1 MLHFSREFTLFP
13 LTNKKMSTTTV
24 NQVSSPYAIY
34 ENETKIASIPYEV
47 LRVASQFVSKDMGK
61 YCITGVHLKVE
72 NDEITVASTD
82 GHRLFYFKF
91 PNNQLGFKLNKN
103 ITIPGAVFK
112 SQIKQ
117 ATKVLITDNLI
128 TFMNEEI
135 FLSSVHYQKIEEN
148 YPNIEQLIPDSFTN
162 NFEKEFSF
170 NCDYIGQFCNQ
181 VKRLS
186 KEKSITFN
194 GNKST
199 APFVITAEWN
209 IKNPFE
215 TLEGFNPI
223 LNYLIMPIMKRD

>member
-1 MLHFSREFTLFP
+1 
-13 LTNKKMSTTTV
+13 MSTTTTA

-34 ENETKIASIPYEV
+34 ENETKIACIPYEV
-47 LRVASQFVSKDMGK
+47 LRVASQFVSKDYSRQLIMG
-61 YCITGVHLKVE
+61 IHLKVE
-72 NDEITVASTD
+72 NGEITIASTD

-91 PNNQLGFKLNKN
+91 PNNELGFKLNKN
-103 ITIPGAVFK
+103 ITIPGTVFK

-135 FLSSVHYQKIEEN
+135 FLSSVHYQQLEGT
-148 YPNIEQLIPDSFTN
+148 YPNIEQLIPDKFTN

-194 GNKST
+194 GNKPT
-199 APFVITAEWN
+199 TPFIISASWD

-215 TLEGFNPI
+215 SLEGFNPI
-223 LNYLIMPIMKRD
+223 LNYLIMPIMKRK

>member
-1 MLHFSREFTLFP
+1 
-13 LTNKKMSTTTV
+13 MSNTITTK
-24 NQVSSPYAIY
+24 QVSSPYAIY

-47 LRVASQFVSKDMGK
+47 LRVASQFISKDQNK
-61 YCITGVHLKVE
+61 YLLWGVHLKVE
-72 NDEITVASTD
+72 NNEITIASTD

-91 PNNQLGFKLNKN
+91 PNNELGFKLNKD
-103 ITIPGAVFK
+103 ITIPGSIFK
-112 SQIKQ
+112 SQIKN
-117 ATKVLITDNLI
+117 ATKVTIRDNLI

-135 FLSSVHYQKIEEN
+135 LLSSLPYQKIEGT

-181 VKRLS
+181 VKKLS
-186 KEKSITFN
+186 TNKAITFN

-199 APFVITAEWN
+199 APFVITAKWD

-223 LNYLIMPIMKRD
+223 LNYLIMPIMKRN

>member
-1 MLHFSREFTLFP
+1 
-13 LTNKKMSTTTV
+13 MSTTTTA

-47 LRVASQFVSKDMGK
+47 LRVASQFVSKDYSKYLLMG
-61 YCITGVHLKVE
+61 IHLKVE
-72 NDEITVASTD
+72 NDKITVASTD

-91 PNNQLGFKLNKN
+91 PNNQLGFKLNKS
-103 ITIPGAVFK
+103 ITIPGTVFK

-135 FLSSVHYQKIEEN
+135 FLSSVHYQQIEGT

-181 VKRLS
+181 VKKLS
-186 KEKSITFN
+186 TNKVITFN
-194 GNKST
+194 GNDSNK
-199 APFVITAEWN
+199 PFEISATWD

-215 TLEGFNPI
+215 TLEGFSPV
-223 LNYLIMPIMKRD
+223 LKYLIMPIMKRD

>member
-1 MLHFSREFTLFP
+1 
-13 LTNKKMSTTTV
+13 MSTTTTA
-24 NQVSSPYAIY
+24 NQISSPYAIY
-34 ENETKIASIPYEV
+34 ENETKIATIPYEV
-47 LRVASQFVSKDMGK
+47 LRVASQFVSKDYSKQLLM
-61 YCITGVHLKVE
+61 GVHLKVE
-72 NDEITVASTD
+72 NEEITIASTD

-91 PNNQLGFKLNKN
+91 PNNELGFKLNKN
-103 ITIPGAVFK
+103 IIIPGSVFK

-135 FLSSVHYQKIEEN
+135 FLSSVHYQQIPGT

-162 NFEKEFSF
+162 NFEGKEFSF

-181 VKRLS
+181 VKKLS
-186 KEKSITFN
+186 SNKSITFN

-199 APFVITAEWN
+199 APFVITAKWD

-215 TLEGFNPI
+215 SLEGFNPI
-223 LNYLIMPIMKRD
+223 LNYLIMPIIKRD

>member
-1 MLHFSREFTLFP
+1 MRVYLIPSHQ
-13 LTNKKMSTTTV
+13 KKMSTTTV

-34 ENETKIASIPYEV
+34 ENETKIATIPYEV
-47 LRVASQFVSKDMGK
+47 LRVASQFVSKDYAKHLLM
-61 YCITGVHLKVE
+61 GVHLKIE

-91 PNNQLGFKLNKN
+91 PNNELGFKLNKN
-103 ITIPGAVFK
+103 VTIPGSVFK

-135 FLSSVHYQKIEEN
+135 FLSSVHYQEIPGT

-181 VKRLS
+181 VKKLS
-186 KEKSITFN
+186 TNKAITFN
-194 GNKST
+194 GNKPT
-199 APFVITAEWN
+199 TPFVITAKWD

-215 TLEGFNPI
+215 SLEGFSPI
-223 LNYLIMPIMKRD
+223 LNYLIMPIIKRD

>member
-1 MLHFSREFTLFP
+1 
-13 LTNKKMSTTTV
+13 MSTTTL

-47 LRVASQFVSKDMGK
+47 LRVASQFVSKDEMKYLLMG
-61 YCITGVHLKVE
+61 IHLKVE
-72 NDEITVASTD
+72 KDEITVASTD

-103 ITIPGAVFK
+103 ITIPGTVFK

-135 FLSSVHYQKIEEN
+135 FLNSIHYQQIEGT
-148 YPNIEQLIPDSFTN
+148 YPNIEQLIPDKFTN

-181 VKRLS
+181 VKKLS
-186 KEKSITFN
+186 SNKAITFN

-199 APFVITAEWN
+199 APFVITAKWD
-209 IKNPFE
+209 IKSPFE

-223 LNYLIMPIMKRD
+223 LNYLIMPIMKRN

>member
-1 MLHFSREFTLFP
+1 
-13 LTNKKMSTTTV
+13 MSNTITTK
-24 NQVSSPYAIY
+24 QVSSPYAIY
-34 ENETKIASIPYEV
+34 ENETNIATIPYEL
-47 LRVASQFVSKDMGK
+47 LRVASQFVYKDYSKQLLM
-61 YCITGVHLKVE
+61 GVHLKVE
-72 NDEITVASTD
+72 NEEITVASTD

-91 PNNQLGFKLNKN
+91 PNNELGFKLNKN

-135 FLSSVHYQKIEEN
+135 FLSSVHYQQIEGT
-148 YPNIEQLIPDSFTN
+148 YPNIEQLIPDKFSN

-181 VKRLS
+181 VKKLS
-186 KEKSITFN
+186 TNKAITFN
-194 GNKST
+194 GNKPT
-199 APFVITAEWN
+199 TPFVITAKWD

-215 TLEGFNPI
+215 TLEGFKPV

>member
-47 LRVASQFVSKDMGK
+47 LRVAGQFVSKDYAKQLLMG
-61 YCITGVHLKVE
+61 IHLKVE
-72 NDEITVASTD
+72 NNEITVASTD

-103 ITIPGAVFK
+103 ITIPGTVFK

-117 ATKVLITDNLI
+117 ATKVLITDNLV

-135 FLSSVHYQKIEEN
+135 FLSSIHLLLPSLGMN
-148 YPNIEQLIPDSFTN
+148 
-162 NFEKEFSF
+162 
-170 NCDYIGQFCNQ
+170 
-181 VKRLS
+181 
-186 KEKSITFN
+186 
-194 GNKST
+194 
-199 APFVITAEWN
+199 
-209 IKNPFE
+209 
-215 TLEGFNPI
+215 
-223 LNYLIMPIMKRD
+223 

>member
-1 MLHFSREFTLFP
+1 
-13 LTNKKMSTTTV
+13 MSTTTV

-34 ENETKIASIPYEV
+34 KDEVQNACIPYEIC
-47 LRVASQFVSKDMGK
+47 RVAGQFVSKD
-61 YCITGVHLKVE
+61 YSRHLITGIYLKVE
-72 NDEITVASTD
+72 NQEITIASTD

-103 ITIPGAVFK
+103 IIIPGSVFK

-135 FLSSVHYQKIEEN
+135 FLSSIHYQQLVGTYPTIEE
-148 YPNIEQLIPDSFTN
+148 LIPNSFTN
-162 NFEKEFSF
+162 DFKKEFSF

-186 KEKSITFN
+186 SDKSITFN
-194 GNKST
+194 GNIST
-199 APFVITAEWN
+199 EAFVISATWD

-215 TLEGFNPI
+215 SLEGFNPV
-223 LNYLIMPIMKRD
+223 LNYLIMPIRKRK

>member
-1 MLHFSREFTLFP
+1 
-13 LTNKKMSTTTV
+13 MSNTITA

-34 ENETKIASIPYEV
+34 ENETKIACIPYEV
-47 LRVASQFVSKDMGK
+47 LRVASQFVYKDYSKQLLMG
-61 YCITGVHLKVE
+61 IHLKVE

-91 PNNQLGFKLNKN
+91 PNYELGFKLNKN

-135 FLSSVHYQKIEEN
+135 FLSSVHYQQIEGT
-148 YPNIEQLIPDSFTN
+148 YPNIEQLIPDKFTN

-181 VKRLS
+181 VKKLS
-186 KEKSITFN
+186 SNKAITFN
-194 GNKST
+194 GNKPT
-199 APFVITAEWN
+199 TPFVITAKWD

-215 TLEGFNPI
+215 TLEGFKPE
-223 LNYLIMPIMKRD
+223 LKYLIMPVLNKR

>member
-1 MLHFSREFTLFP
+1 
-13 LTNKKMSTTTV
+13 MSTTTF

-34 ENETKIASIPYEV
+34 ENETKIACIPYEV
-47 LRVASQFVSKDMGK
+47 LRVASQFVYKDYSKQLLMG
-61 YCITGVHLKVE
+61 INLKVE
-72 NDEITVASTD
+72 NNEITVASTD

-91 PNNQLGFKLNKN
+91 PNNELGFKLNKN
-103 ITIPGAVFK
+103 ITIPGTVFK

-135 FLSSVHYQKIEEN
+135 FLSSVHYQQIPGT
-148 YPNIEQLIPDSFTN
+148 YPIIEQLIPDSFTN

-181 VKRLS
+181 VKKLS
-186 KEKSITFN
+186 SNKAITFN
-194 GNKST
+194 GSDSDK
-199 APFVITAEWN
+199 PFVISAKWD

-215 TLEGFNPI
+215 SLEGFSPV
-223 LNYLIMPIMKRD
+223 LNYLIMPILKRD

>member
-1 MLHFSREFTLFP
+1 
-13 LTNKKMSTTTV
+13 MSTTITTS
-24 NQVSSPYAIY
+24 QVSSPYAIY
-34 ENETKIASIPYEV
+34 ENETDIATIPYEL
-47 LRVASQFVSKDMGK
+47 LRVASQFVYKDYSKRLLM
-61 YCITGVHLKVE
+61 GVHLKVE
-72 NDEITVASTD
+72 NEEITVASTD

-103 ITIPGAVFK
+103 ITIPGSVFK
-112 SQIKQ
+112 SQIKN

-135 FLSSVHYQKIEEN
+135 FLSSVHYQQIEGT
-148 YPNIEQLIPDSFTN
+148 YPKFEQLIPDSFTN
-162 NFEKEFSF
+162 NFEKEFCF

-181 VKRLS
+181 VKKLS
-186 KEKSITFN
+186 SNKAITFN

-199 APFVITAEWN
+199 TPFVITATWD

-215 TLEGFNPI
+215 TLEGFNPV

>member
-1 MLHFSREFTLFP
+1 
-13 LTNKKMSTTTV
+13 MSTTTA

-34 ENETKIASIPYEV
+34 ENETKIACIPYEV
-47 LRVASQFVSKDMGK
+47 LRVASQFVSKD
-61 YCITGVHLKVE
+61 YSRQLLTGIHLKVE
-72 NDEITVASTD
+72 NDEITIASTD

-91 PNNQLGFKLNKN
+91 PNNELGFKLNKC
-103 ITIPGAVFK
+103 ITILGAVFK

-135 FLSSVHYQKIEEN
+135 FLSSIHYQQLEGTF
-148 YPNIEQLIPDSFTN
+148 PNVEQLIPDSFTN

-194 GNKST
+194 GNNPKT
-199 APFVITAEWN
+199 PFVISATWD

-215 TLEGFNPI
+215 SLEGFSPV
-223 LNYLIMPIMKRD
+223 LKYLIMPIVKRK

>member
-1 MLHFSREFTLFP
+1 
-13 LTNKKMSTTTV
+13 MSTTS
-24 NQVSSPYAIY
+24 QVSSPYAIY
-34 ENETKIASIPYEV
+34 KDEVQNGCIPYEL
-47 LRVASQFVSKDMGK
+47 LRVAGQFVSKD
-61 YCITGVHLKVE
+61 YSRHLITGIYLKLE
-72 NDEITVASTD
+72 NNEITVASTD

-103 ITIPGAVFK
+103 IIIPGAVFK

-135 FLSSVHYQKIEEN
+135 FLSSIHYQQIEGT

-181 VKRLS
+181 VKKLS
-186 KEKSITFN
+186 TNKSITFN
-194 GNKST
+194 GNTST
-199 APFVITAEWN
+199 APFVISAIWD

-215 TLEGFNPI
+215 SLEGFSPI
-223 LNYLIMPIMKRD
+223 LNYLIMPVMKRN

>member
-1 MLHFSREFTLFP
+1 
-13 LTNKKMSTTTV
+13 MSTTTA

-61 YCITGVHLKVE
+61 YYITGVHLKVE
-72 NDEITVASTD
+72 NNEITVASTD

-91 PNNQLGFKLNKN
+91 PNNELGFKLNKN

-135 FLSSVHYQKIEEN
+135 FLSSVHYQQIEGT
-148 YPNIEQLIPDSFTN
+148 YPHIEQLIPDKFTN

-215 TLEGFNPI
+215 SLEGFNPV
-223 LNYLIMPIMKRD
+223 LNYLIMPIMKRKNK

>member
-1 MLHFSREFTLFP
+1 
-13 LTNKKMSTTTV
+13 MSNTITT

-34 ENETKIASIPYEV
+34 ENETKIACIPYEV
-47 LRVASQFVSKDMGK
+47 LRVASQFVYKDYSKQLLMG
-61 YCITGVHLKVE
+61 IHLKVE
-72 NDEITVASTD
+72 NNEVTVASTC

-103 ITIPGAVFK
+103 ITIPGSVFK
-112 SQIKQ
+112 SQIKN

-135 FLSSVHYQKIEEN
+135 FLSSVHYQQIEGT
-148 YPNIEQLIPDSFTN
+148 YPNFEQLIPDSFTN

-181 VKRLS
+181 VKKLS
-186 KEKSITFN
+186 SNKAITFN
-194 GNKST
+194 GNDSVK
-199 APFVITAEWN
+199 PFVITAKWD

>member
-1 MLHFSREFTLFP
+1 
-13 LTNKKMSTTTV
+13 MSTTTTS
-24 NQVSSPYAIY
+24 QVSSPYAIY
-34 ENETKIASIPYEV
+34 KDEVQNGCIPYEL
-47 LRVASQFVSKDMGK
+47 LRVAGQFVSKD
-61 YCITGVHLKVE
+61 YSRHLITGIYLKLE
-72 NDEITVASTD
+72 NNEITVASTD

-91 PNNQLGFKLNKN
+91 PNNELGFKLNKN
-103 ITIPGAVFK
+103 ITIPGSVFK

-135 FLSSVHYQKIEEN
+135 FLSSIHYQQIEGT

-181 VKRLS
+181 VKKLS
-186 KEKSITFN
+186 TNKSITFN
-194 GNKST
+194 GNTST
-199 APFVITAEWN
+199 APFVISAIWD

-215 TLEGFNPI
+215 SLEGFSPI
-223 LNYLIMPIMKRD
+223 LNYLIMPVMKRN

>member
-1 MLHFSREFTLFP
+1 
-13 LTNKKMSTTTV
+13 MSTTTA

-34 ENETKIASIPYEV
+34 ENETKIATIPYEV
-47 LRVASQFVSKDMGK
+47 LRVASQFVYKDYTKQLLMG
-61 YCITGVHLKVE
+61 IHLKVE
-72 NDEITVASTD
+72 NNEITVASTD

-112 SQIKQ
+112 SQIKN

-135 FLSSVHYQKIEEN
+135 FLSSVHYQQLEGT
-148 YPNIEQLIPDSFTN
+148 YPNIEQLIPDKFTN

-181 VKRLS
+181 VKKLS

-194 GNKST
+194 GNLPT
-199 APFVITAEWN
+199 TPFIITATWD

-215 TLEGFNPI
+215 SLEGFKPV
-223 LNYLIMPIMKRD
+223 LNYLIMPVIKRK

>member
-1 MLHFSREFTLFP
+1 
-13 LTNKKMSTTTV
+13 MSTTTV

-34 ENETKIASIPYEV
+34 KDEVQNGCIPYEI
-47 LRVASQFVSKDMGK
+47 LRVAGQFVSKD
-61 YCITGVHLKVE
+61 YSRHLITGIYLKVE
-72 NDEITVASTD
+72 NEEITVASTD

-103 ITIPGAVFK
+103 IIIPGSVFK

-135 FLSSVHYQKIEEN
+135 FLSSIHYQQLVGT
-148 YPNIEQLIPDSFTN
+148 YPTIEQLIPDSFTN
-162 NFEKEFSF
+162 DFKKEFSF

-181 VKRLS
+181 VKKLS
-186 KEKSITFN
+186 SNKSITFN
-194 GNKST
+194 GNTST
-199 APFVITAEWN
+199 DPFIISATWD

-215 TLEGFNPI
+215 SLEGFNPV
-223 LNYLIMPIMKRD
+223 LNYLIMPVRKRN

>member
-1 MLHFSREFTLFP
+1 
-13 LTNKKMSTTTV
+13 MSTTTV

-47 LRVASQFVSKDMGK
+47 LRVASQFVYKDYSKQLLM
-61 YCITGVHLKVE
+61 GVHLKVE
-72 NDEITVASTD
+72 NEEITVASTD

-91 PNNQLGFKLNKN
+91 PNNELGFKLNKD
-103 ITIPGAVFK
+103 ITIPGSIFK
-112 SQIKQ
+112 SQIKN
-117 ATKVLITDNLI
+117 ATKVTIRDNLI

-135 FLSSVHYQKIEEN
+135 LLSSLPYQKIEGT

-181 VKRLS
+181 VKKLS
-186 KEKSITFN
+186 SSKSITFN
-194 GNKST
+194 GNKPT
-199 APFVITAEWN
+199 TPFIITAEWD

-215 TLEGFNPI
+215 SLEGYKPV
-223 LNYLIMPIMKRD
+223 LTYLIMPVIKRK

>member
-1 MLHFSREFTLFP
+1 M
-13 LTNKKMSTTTV
+13 
-24 NQVSSPYAIY
+24 
-34 ENETKIASIPYEV
+34 
-47 LRVASQFVSKDMGK
+47 
-61 YCITGVHLKVE
+61 GVHLKVE

-91 PNNQLGFKLNKN
+91 PNNELGFKLNKN
-103 ITIPGAVFK
+103 ITIPGSVFK
-112 SQIKQ
+112 SQIKN
-117 ATKVLITDNLI
+117 ATKVLITDNLV

-135 FLSSVHYQKIEEN
+135 FLCSVNYQQIEGT

-181 VKRLS
+181 VKKLS
-186 KEKSITFN
+186 TNKAITFN

-199 APFVITAEWN
+199 TPFIITANWD

-215 TLEGFNPI
+215 SLEGFNPI
-223 LNYLIMPIMKRD
+223 LNYLIMPILKRD

>member
-1 MLHFSREFTLFP
+1 
-13 LTNKKMSTTTV
+13 MSTSVTTK
-24 NQVSSPYAIY
+24 QVSSPYAIY

-47 LRVASQFVSKDMGK
+47 LRVARQFVYKDYTKQLLM
-61 YCITGVHLKVE
+61 GVHLKVE

-91 PNNQLGFKLNKN
+91 PNNELGFKLNKN
-103 ITIPGAVFK
+103 ITIPGSVFK
-112 SQIKQ
+112 SQIKN
-117 ATKVLITDNLI
+117 ATKVLITDNLV

-135 FLSSVHYQKIEEN
+135 FLCSVNYQQIEGT

-181 VKRLS
+181 VKKLS
-186 KEKSITFN
+186 TNKAITFN

-199 APFVITAEWN
+199 TPFIITANWD

-215 TLEGFNPI
+215 SLEGFNPI
-223 LNYLIMPIMKRD
+223 LNYLIMPILKRD

>member
-1 MLHFSREFTLFP
+1 
-13 LTNKKMSTTTV
+13 MSTTTTT

-47 LRVASQFVSKDMGK
+47 LRVASQFVSKDQNK
-61 YCITGVHLKVE
+61 YLLWGVHLKVE

-112 SQIKQ
+112 SQIKN
-117 ATKVLITDNLI
+117 ATKVLITDNLV

-135 FLSSVHYQKIEEN
+135 FLSSIHYQEIPGT
-148 YPNIEQLIPDSFTN
+148 YPNIEQLIPDKFTN

-181 VKRLS
+181 VKKLS
-186 KEKSITFN
+186 SNKAITFN

-199 APFVITAEWN
+199 APFVITAKWD

-223 LNYLIMPIMKRD
+223 LNYLIMPILKRD